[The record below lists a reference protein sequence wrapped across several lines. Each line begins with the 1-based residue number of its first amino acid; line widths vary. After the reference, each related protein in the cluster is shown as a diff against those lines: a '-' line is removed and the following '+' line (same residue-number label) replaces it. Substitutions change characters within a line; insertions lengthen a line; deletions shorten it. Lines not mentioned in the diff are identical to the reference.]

1 MSDLPQR
8 ARIFFFTPS
17 PPPRVLIRR
26 QSGAIVTFMVVSVSE
41 KPARQSLR
49 LDQEVW
55 QKIDRERSVSRN
67 TWITEAILEKLS

>member
-1 MSDLPQR
+1 
-8 ARIFFFTPS
+8 
-17 PPPRVLIRR
+17 
-26 QSGAIVTFMVVSVSE
+26 MVVSVSE